1 MISQKVLHA
10 LNDQLN
16 FEFHSAFHYL
26 AMESYFHFLNLH
38 GFANFMREQYREE
51 RSHALK
57 IVDHINGRGCRPKLS
72 QIAEPPAQWGSALE
86 SFEDAYQQEQKSSGI
101 INDLVDLAI
110 AEKDHPTDIFLKW
123 FITNQVEEEATIS
136 SIVQKLRLVGDD
148 KYGLFLLDRDM
159 ARM

>member
-1 MISQKVLHA
+1 MIPEKVLAA

-26 AMESYFHFLNLH
+26 AMESYFHGLNLH
-38 GFANFMREQYREE
+38 GFARFMRDQYKEE
-51 RSHALK
+51 RGHALK
-57 IVDHINGRGCRPKLS
+57 IVDYINSRSCRVKLC
-72 QIAEPPAQWGSALE
+72 QINEPPAEWQSALGA
-86 SFEDAYQQEQKSSGI
+86 FEDAYAQEQKSSGI
-101 INDLVDLAI
+101 INDLVDLAL

-123 FITNQVEEEATIS
+123 FIQNQVEEEAMIS

-159 ARM
+159 GGK